1 MSQRGFVR
9 LLAAYALNEL
19 AWWSGTLALSILV
32 YDRTGS
38 AIGSAGFF
46 LSAQAAPAIVSP
58 MLVGRV
64 DRLSPRVTL
73 PALYA
78 VEVVL
83 YAVLAWLTGHFTL
96 APVLV
101 LAFADGAVA
110 LVARSIATAARTQI
124 LKPLDL
130 VRDGNAL
137 TSTAFSICFLLGP
150 GLSGLIVAA
159 GGTRAAL
166 LVSCGL
172 FALLA
177 ISLLSSAIPSQIV
190 RAGPSRGRLRTAL
203 AEIRRAP
210 AISTILGMR
219 AITTLLFALPVAI
232 EVVLAQHTLHAGPRG
247 YGALLTTWGGGA
259 VAGSFAYAR
268 WRNAPIRVLGAAGAA
283 LVGTGYAL
291 MGLAPGLAVAL
302 VGAAIGGVANGFFSA
317 ALNAEV
323 QSLTDQSWVAIV
335 QSLSSSITA
344 LMPGIGIIAGAAIAQ
359 LISVRV
365 SFVVAAVGSLACAV
379 AMVALF
385 TPDRMRRGMPPLE
398 DAPESEH
405 EPEPERALEPHAET
419 LA

>member
-1 MSQRGFVR
+1 V
-9 LLAAYALNEL
+9 
-19 AWWSGTLALSILV
+19 LAL
-32 YDRTGS
+32 
-38 AIGSAGFF
+38 
-46 LSAQAAPAIVSP
+46 
-58 MLVGRV
+58 
-64 DRLSPRVTL
+64 
-73 PALYA
+73 
-78 VEVVL
+78 
-83 YAVLAWLTGHFTL
+83 
-96 APVLV
+96 
-101 LAFADGAVA
+101 AFVDGAVA
-110 LVARSIATAARTQI
+110 LVARSIATAARTSI
-124 LKPLDL
+124 LKPRDL
-130 VRDGNAL
+130 LRDGNAI
-137 TSTAFSICFLLGP
+137 TSTAFSICYLVGP
-150 GLSGLIVAA
+150 GISGLIVAA

-172 FALLA
+172 FALLGL
-177 ISLLSSAIPSQIV
+177 SLVSSAIPSQIV
-190 RAGPSRGRLRTAL
+190 LSGPSDGRLRTAL

>member
-1 MSQRGFVR
+1 VSQRGFVR

-210 AISTILGMR
+210 AISTLLSMR
-219 AITTLLFALPVAI
+219 AITTLLFALPISI

-268 WRNAPIRVLGAAGAA
+268 WRNVSVRLLASAGAT
-283 LVGTGYAL
+283 LVGVGYL
-291 MGLAPGLAVAL
+291 IMGLAPGLAVAV
-302 VGAAIGGVANGFFSA
+302 VGAAIGGVANGFFTAS
-317 ALNAEV
+317 LNSEV
-323 QSLTDQSWVAIV
+323 QSLTDQSWVALV
-335 QSLSSSITA
+335 QSVSSSITT
-344 LMPGIGIIAGAAIAQ
+344 LMPGLGIITGAAIAE
-359 LISVRV
+359 LISVR
-365 SFVVAAVGSLACAV
+365 FAFGVAAVGSLVCAV
-379 AMVALF
+379 AMLVRL
-385 TPDRMRRGMPPLE
+385 TPERLSAGMPPPEHEFDVALE
-398 DAPESEH
+398 DEL
-405 EPEPERALEPHAET
+405 EPARVPHAET